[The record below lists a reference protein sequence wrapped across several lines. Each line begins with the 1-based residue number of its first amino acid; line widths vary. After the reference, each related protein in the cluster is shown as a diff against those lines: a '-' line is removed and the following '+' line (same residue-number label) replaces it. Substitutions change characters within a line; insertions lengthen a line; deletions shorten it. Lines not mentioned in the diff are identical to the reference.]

1 MPSTEMPLA
10 AAGSDEILSVVVV
23 LLLMLQ
29 LAPSVMLRLAKL
41 AVAGAVDGV
50 AVGSRRLG

>member
-1 MPSTEMPLA
+1 MPLA
-10 AAGSDEILSVVVV
+10 ATGSDEILSVVVVV